1 MKKSHTPRLV
11 SSAHL
16 YQIIKNNLKSHV
28 LSAEILHVG
37 IMSPGKLLIYI
48 KNRIVPK
55 TEIRERTAKIF
66 FYKEICLFTVC
77 KVIF

>member
-1 MKKSHTPRLV
+1 M
-11 SSAHL
+11 
-16 YQIIKNNLKSHV
+16 

-37 IMSPGKLLIYI
+37 IMSSGKLLIYI
-48 KNRIVPK
+48 KNRIVPQ

-66 FYKEICLFTVC
+66 FYEEVCLFTLC